1 MLALG
6 SANGEESSDVGEM
19 PIALSHF
26 GGAQHEDEQYT
37 HSQTRDRECS
47 FLADIDFVLSSAT
60 LSFVRCSTCLH
71 MRRHAMKSLPTL
83 RVAFIGFSFTAHRH
97 PYTSVAQ
104 HVDIISIRFLDA
116 IFDSTLA
123 ASRADMMHAGD

>member
-26 GGAQHEDEQYT
+26 GGAQHEDGQYT

-60 LSFVRCSTCLH
+60 LS
-71 MRRHAMKSLPTL
+71 SLD
-83 RVAFIGFSFTAHRH
+83 
-97 PYTSVAQ
+97 AQ
-104 HVDIISIRFLDA
+104 HA
-116 IFDSTLA
+116 CTCA
-123 ASRADMMHAGD
+123 AMQ